1 MTITVDCRMFAA
13 SGVGVYLRE
22 CLPYLLDSP
31 HRFVLLGNAHK
42 LRAFIGERTNITVV
56 DCAVKPFSLAE
67 LMRFPRGIL
76 KTTNRTDLFYSPYF
90 NVPGGI
96 RIPVYT
102 TIHDIVFLDMP
113 ELASKAGLIAR
124 MWFYRRAF
132 ARSAKIYTVSEFS
145 KSRILHY
152 ARRNMPVIVTYSA
165 VQPYLLKPVPAD
177 RSVGK
182 RKTVKRETIL
192 FVGNIKKHK
201 GLPCLLDAFFQAR
214 REGLPHKLVIVGEK
228 ERFRSSDAEALAKLK
243 TVDSAAVEFTGCL
256 PDEKLKTLLSESALL
271 VQPSLYEGFG
281 LPPLEAMVCGTQ
293 ALISDI
299 PVFREIYAEFPV
311 TFFRAGD
318 SGDLCAKLMSLLYRK
333 TPVSVALPEALRQKY
348 TFAKTAAAIL
358 NEWR

>member
-42 LRAFIGERTNITVV
+42 LCAFIGERPNVTVV
-56 DCAVKPFSLAE
+56 DCAVKPFSLVE
-67 LMRFPRGIL
+67 LMRFPRNIL

-96 RIPVYT
+96 RIPVCT
-102 TIHDIVFLDMP
+102 TIHDIVFPDMP
-113 ELASKAGLIAR
+113 ELASKAGLMAR

-152 ARRNMPVIVTYSA
+152 VRRNMPVIVTYSA
-165 VQPYLLKPVPAD
+165 VQSYLLKPDATGG
-177 RSVGK
+177 SVG
-182 RKTVKRETIL
+182 KRETIL
-192 FVGNIKKHK
+192 FIGNIKKHK
-201 GLPCLLDAFFQAR
+201 GLPCLLDAFFQTR
-214 REGLPHKLVIVGEK
+214 REGLPHKLIIVGEK
-228 ERFRSSDAEALAKLK
+228 ERFRTSDTGVLAKLK
-243 TVDSAAVEFTGCL
+243 TADSAAVEFTGCL
-256 PDEKLKTLLSESALL
+256 PDEKLKTLLAESALL

-299 PVFREIYAEFPV
+299 PVFREIYAGFPV

-318 SGDLCAKLMSLLYRK
+318 SGDLKAKLMSLLYQK

-358 NEWR
+358 NEWQ